1 MADVNHTAARDIG
14 SLDYVTVAN
23 RLDNECARLR
33 NGTSALLVAITVLEQ
48 DNANVPMNNVTE
60 ALWLIHATLESV
72 IERLDEN
79 RVLAPNEEQPDSM
92 MTLR

>member
-14 SLDYVTVAN
+14 GLDYVTVAN
-23 RLDNECARLR
+23 RLDIDRTRLR
-33 NGTSALLVAITVLEQ
+33 NGTSALLVAIAVLEQ
-48 DNANVPMNNVTE
+48 ENANVPTSNVTE

-79 RVLAPNEEQPDSM
+79 HVLAPTEEAQP
-92 MTLR
+92 